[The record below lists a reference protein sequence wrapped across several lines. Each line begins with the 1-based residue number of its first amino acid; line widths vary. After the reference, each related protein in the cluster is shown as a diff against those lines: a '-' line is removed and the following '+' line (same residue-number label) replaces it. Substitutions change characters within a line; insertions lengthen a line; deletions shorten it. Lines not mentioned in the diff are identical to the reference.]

1 MDKQLLE
8 NIQIKAVNWVTGLNA
23 VTYDEKCKELGLN
36 TLEVRRWEQ
45 DMVQTYKILNGIGN
59 IRADRFFTKIGS
71 RLVART
77 RMAAGHD
84 NLMLPRARTE
94 VRRNSFSVRI
104 VKELEWSTRFDKI
117 SGRITG
123 F

>member
-8 NIQIKAVNWVTGLNA
+8 NIQIKAVNWVTVLNA